1 MTYKIIDLAGSEA
14 QQLVD
19 SGVDRSSAATTVVD
33 GMVLALSSVFLSMG
47 LDDEEA
53 LIEAIQDLLRA
64 CKGAIEGKQPS
75 DAGGGALK
83 RLGGVCCSGRVK
95 ESGTIFVMPRK
106 SKGSVRLAS
115 RSQRPPGRGDS
126 DRAGACPGRCGRPS
140 QRLMTKLD
148 SRLRGERR
156 LPRRR
161 RR

>member
-1 MTYKIIDLAGSEA
+1 MRSATATHREDVTYKIIDLAGSEA

-53 LIEAIQDLLRA
+53 LIEAIRDRLRA

-75 DAGGGALK
+75 DAGGIVSK

-95 ESGTIFVMPRK
+95 ESATIIVMPQK
-106 SKGSVRLAS
+106 QGLS
-115 RSQRPPGRGDS
+115 
-126 DRAGACPGRCGRPS
+126 
-140 QRLMTKLD
+140 
-148 SRLRGERR
+148 
-156 LPRRR
+156 
-161 RR
+161 